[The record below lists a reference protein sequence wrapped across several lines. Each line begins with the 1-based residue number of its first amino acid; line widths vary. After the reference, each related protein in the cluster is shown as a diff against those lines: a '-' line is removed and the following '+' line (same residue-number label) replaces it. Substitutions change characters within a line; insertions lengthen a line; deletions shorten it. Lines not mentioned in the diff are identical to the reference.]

1 MDIIKKVKEAVSIP
15 VIGNGDI
22 TSVESA
28 ERMLS
33 YTGCD
38 AIMIGRGVL
47 GNPWLM
53 KEIITYL
60 DTGKIIAKPS
70 YEDKIN
76 MCFHHLD
83 YLLKL
88 KDERVAVLEMRS
100 HAAWYLKGLPGAQSV
115 KNEIFRTKTSEELK
129 NILNNYLKEL
139 KNNV

>member
-1 MDIIKKVKEAVSIP
+1 
-15 VIGNGDI
+15 
-22 TSVESA
+22 
-28 ERMLS
+28 MLS